1 MKRQLA
7 VATLA
12 FGLATTAALAEVND
26 AVKNA
31 CRDDYHKHCDK
42 LEVGSEELRACM
54 RTKATDLSKEC
65 LTALVNNKEVTQED
79 IDNYLKEMEAK
90 AKAQ

>member
-1 MKRQLA
+1 MKHLLA
-7 VATLA
+7 VASLA
-12 FGLATTAALAEVND
+12 AGLATTAALAEVND
-26 AVKNA
+26 AVRNA
-31 CRDDYHKHCDK
+31 CREDYHKHCDK

-54 RTKATDLSKEC
+54 RSKATDLSKEC

-79 IDNYLKEMEAK
+79 IDNYLKEMDAK

>member
-1 MKRQLA
+1 MKRLLA
-7 VATLA
+7 VASLA
-12 FGLATTAALAEVND
+12 AGLATTAALAEVND
-26 AVKNA
+26 AVRNA

-79 IDNYLKEMEAK
+79 IENYLKEMEAK